1 MKKNATYEEADMRAK
16 ANTMHMQ
23 PPKRLTILS
32 RLRTI
37 IHERWCAFKIKD
49 NEADLQQLID
59 SLEKHHRTVF
69 ETTGNATIIIEEDTS
84 ISLVNQDFER
94 LSGYSK
100 EEIEGKMSWTL
111 FIDKADLGKMMQY
124 HRLRRID
131 PNAAPRNYYFKF
143 IDRHGS
149 TKDIYMTIAMI
160 PGTKKSI
167 ASFKDISE
175 QRRLEIE
182 ALEIAERERRTI
194 GSDLHDGL
202 GPHLVGIKFMLSLL
216 KQKLASRKIPETENI
231 DEIIRYIDQ
240 AVEKTRHLVKNL
252 CPVDIDASGL
262 EHALGELAAE
272 TMRLFGITCTV
283 SFDGNAG
290 IRDNTS
296 ATQLYFIAREA
307 VNNAV
312 KHSGAKHI
320 SISMERSTNSRIFSV
335 KDDGEGISAWSR
347 ISGSGIN
354 IMKYRARLI
363 NALLDVLPGDN
374 GGTNVVCV
382 FQENSADEDS
392 SNG

>member
-1 MKKNATYEEADMRAK
+1 MPAKVNA
-16 ANTMHMQ
+16 MHMQ
-23 PPKRLTILS
+23 PPKQRNTLS
-32 RLRTI
+32 HLRTTFHKI
-37 IHERWCAFKIKD
+37 FGAFKTKD
-49 NEADLQQLID
+49 EEADLQQLID

-69 ETTGNATIIIEEDTS
+69 ETTGNATIIIEEDTT
-84 ISLVNQDFER
+84 ISLVNADFER
-94 LSGYSK
+94 LSGYPK

-149 TKDIYMTIAMI
+149 TKDIYMTVAMI

-231 DEIIRYIDQ
+231 DEIIRYVDQ

-262 EHALGELAAE
+262 EHALAELAAE

-283 SFDGNAG
+283 FFDGNAG

-312 KHSGAKHI
+312 KHSGAKNI
-320 SISMERSTNSRIFSV
+320 TISMERSTNSCIFSV
-335 KDDGEGISAWSR
+335 KDDGKGISAWSGF
-347 ISGSGIN
+347 SGSGIS

-363 NALLDVLPGDN
+363 NVLLDVLPN
-374 GGTNVVCV
+374 EASGTSVVCV
-382 FQENSADEDS
+382 FQENAQEKDS
-392 SNG
+392 YND

>member
-1 MKKNATYEEADMRAK
+1 MPAK
-16 ANTMHMQ
+16 TSEIHMHSARK
-23 PPKRLTILS
+23 PGALS
-32 RLRTI
+32 RLRAMI
-37 IHERWCAFKIKD
+37 CGRYGDFINRDK
-49 NEADLQQLID
+49 EAELQRLID

-69 ETTGNATIIIEEDTS
+69 ETTGNATIIIEEDTT
-84 ISLVNQDFER
+84 ISLVNADFER

-111 FIDKADLGKMMQY
+111 FIDKDDLGKMMQY

-131 PNAAPRNYYFKF
+131 PSAAPRNYYFKF
-143 IDRHGS
+143 IDRQGS

-182 ALEIAERERRTI
+182 ALEIAERERRKI

-202 GPHLVGIKFMLSLL
+202 GPHLVGIKYMLTLL
-216 KQKLASRKIPETENI
+216 KQKLVRRGLPEAENV
-231 DEIIRYIDQ
+231 DEISSLVDQ
-240 AVEKTRHLVKNL
+240 AVEQTRHLVKNL

-262 EHALGELAAE
+262 EHALRELAEE
-272 TMRLFGITCTV
+272 TTRLFGTSCTV

-312 KHSGAKHI
+312 KHSGASHI
-320 SISMERSTNSRIFSV
+320 SISMERSTNSRVFTV
-335 KDDGEGISAWSR
+335 RDDGKGIDASR
-347 ISGSGIN
+347 GFPGSGIS

-363 NALLDVLPGDN
+363 NALLDVLPNDG
-374 GGTNVVCV
+374 GGTSVVCV
-382 FQENSADEDS
+382 FQENAADEDS
-392 SNG
+392 FNG